1 MRLPLH
7 QAPVA
12 LAVLAGLAATLPARA
27 FAAPATTAA
36 PAPTSSR
43 AQLQAECDQLL
54 RAAVK
59 TPFGWG
65 WPAGAIAA
73 APDPSAA
80 PTRAPRAARV
90 TRSATIDTRTTAA
103 AGLAL
108 HLAGKR
114 LGKPEYAAAAVQAA
128 RVLSAVQAN
137 SGQVPASGVIRASAG
152 GNDPPAA
159 VPSRAATCSSL
170 ALLLTVL
177 HDAEVSPAAPADVS
191 ADADPDADAAVAQV
205 RSLRPAALKAANW
218 LAKQKTRRGGWP
230 VEFVPTPPSGAAAKN
245 ARPLRLVRLDRP
257 DARDATFCLWL
268 AASVLNDAGLRRH
281 AELAGE
287 ELSVLRIAERKSLAQ
302 NLWAAAYDLDDTP
315 IKTVAEL
322 PYGVD
327 TAATDY
333 AMQALLAASLLGD
346 GDAAAPV
353 LKEAVTALNALPKRD
368 GKWLRY
374 YAPSLEAAAEP
385 PRESGE
391 AQDPAEPP
399 VAPVQPVTPT
409 VDTASESQ
417 VFNPDPADA
426 DDPAAPLSLP
436 QTIAAAGRLADL
448 GPERYAEALAATV
461 PVEHRL
467 AMAICGLD
475 ENALTS
481 EPPTDPAGIRQY
493 LERYQGEFRLLESP
507 PPDDVFT
514 RVQRLGLLLRRVQL
528 EPAGGEMGVKP

>member
-1 MRLPLH
+1 MRHPLH
-7 QAPVA
+7 QAPVGVVI
-12 LAVLAGLAATLPARA
+12 LAAMAATLPGRA
-27 FAAPATTAA
+27 FTAPATPAAPATT
-36 PAPTSSR
+36 PHR
-43 AQLQAECDQLL
+43 AQLEAECDQLL

-59 TPFGWG
+59 TPYGWG
-65 WPAGAIAA
+65 WPAGAIPAT
-73 APDPSAA
+73 PDPLVA
-80 PTRAPRAARV
+80 PPRAARV
-90 TRSATIDTRTTAA
+90 ARASRSVTIDTRTTAA

-114 LGKPEYAAAAVQAA
+114 LGKPEYSAAAVQAA

-137 SGQVPASGVIRASAG
+137 SGQVPAAGVIRASAG

-170 ALLLTVL
+170 ALLLTLL
-177 HDAEVSPAAPADVS
+177 HDAEISPPAP
-191 ADADPDADAAVAQV
+191 ADPDAAVAHV

-218 LAKQKTRRGGWP
+218 LATQQTRRGGWP
-230 VEFVPTPPSGAAAKN
+230 VEYPPTPSSGAAAKN
-245 ARPLRLVRLDRP
+245 ARPLRLIRLDRP

-268 AASVLNDAGLRRH
+268 SASVLRDAGLRRH
-281 AELAGE
+281 AELADE
-287 ELSVLRIAERKSLAQ
+287 ELSVLRIAEEESLAR
-302 NLWAAAYDLDDTP
+302 NLWAAAYDLDETP
-315 IKTVAEL
+315 LKAVADL

-353 LKEAVTALNALPKRD
+353 LKEAVTALDALPKRG

-374 YAPSLEAAAEP
+374 YTPFPAAAAEP
-385 PRESGE
+385 SGE
-391 AQDPAEPP
+391 AGEGQDLVDPMPPIRPVEPEADS
-399 VAPVQPVTPT
+399 APG
-409 VDTASESQ
+409 SQ
-417 VFNPDPADA
+417 VFNPDPTDA
-426 DDPAAPLSLP
+426 DEPTAPLSLP

-448 GPERYAEALAATV
+448 GPEKYAEALAVAV

-481 EPPTDPAGIRQY
+481 EPPTDAAGIRQY
-493 LERYQGEFRLLESP
+493 LERFQGEFRLLESP
-507 PPDDVFT
+507 PSDDVFT

-528 EPAGGEMGVKP
+528 VPAGGETGVKP

>member
-36 PAPTSSR
+36 TAVATPRR
-43 AQLQAECDQLL
+43 AQLAAECDQLL

-59 TPFGWG
+59 TPYGWG
-65 WPAGAIAA
+65 WSAGAIAA

-80 PTRAPRAARV
+80 PPRAPRAARV
-90 TRSATIDTRTTAA
+90 ARSATIDTGTTAA

-114 LGKPEYAAAAVQAA
+114 LGKAEYSAAAVQAA

-137 SGQVPASGVIRASAG
+137 TGQVPAAGVIRTSAG

-170 ALLLTVL
+170 ALLLTL
-177 HDAEVSPAAPADVS
+177 LRDAELSPPAPG
-191 ADADPDADAAVAQV
+191 DAESDAARV

-218 LAKQKTRRGGWP
+218 LATQQTKRGGWP
-230 VEFVPTPPSGAAAKN
+230 LEYLPTPSPGAPGSPGAAART
-245 ARPLRLVRLDRP
+245 ARPLRLIRLDRP

-268 AASVLNDAGLRRH
+268 SASVLRDAGLRRH
-281 AELAGE
+281 AELADE
-287 ELSVLRIAERKSLAQ
+287 ELSVLRIADEKSGAR
-302 NLWAAAYDLDDTP
+302 NLWAAAYDLDEAP
-315 IKTVAEL
+315 VKTIADL

-327 TAATDY
+327 AAATDY

-353 LKEAVTALNALPKRD
+353 VKEAVTALSGLPKRD

-374 YAPSLEAAAEP
+374 YAPFPEVAANAPGEAAEI
-385 PRESGE
+385 
-391 AQDPAEPP
+391 QDPVGPVGPAPDSPP
-399 VAPVQPVTPT
+399 G
-409 VDTASESQ
+409 SQ
-417 VFNPDPADA
+417 VFNPDPADP
-426 DDPAAPLSLP
+426 DEPTAPLSLP

-448 GPERYAEALAATV
+448 GPEKYAEALARAV

-481 EPPTDPAGIRQY
+481 EPPTDAAGVRQY

-507 PPDDVFT
+507 VPDDVFT
-514 RVQRLGLLLRRVQL
+514 RVRRLGLLLRRVQL
-528 EPAGGEMGVKP
+528 EPAGDRTGVKP